1 MHLDAPGFPRIAEY
15 GLLSDCHTGALVAP
29 DGSIEWLCVP
39 RFDSP
44 SVFGAILDRA
54 AGRFRFGPRETV
66 PVARRYEPGTNIV
79 EATWASPTGWLVVR
93 DVLTIGPWRSRPDDP
108 HTRPP
113 PDLDAERV
121 LVRVAEC
128 VQGEVEVDLSCHP
141 VLDYGR
147 RTPEWELSEDLH
159 LATTQ
164 DDDELPKLVLSSDLN
179 LGIET
184 ERVEARHLLSDGER
198 CFCALTWGAD
208 PDPPGSVEDALARVD
223 ATGEYWRR
231 WLANGTFPDHPWRIH
246 LQRSALALKGLTYSP
261 SGATVAALTTSLP
274 ESPGGERNWDYRYC
288 WIRDATFT
296 LWSLHVLG
304 LDAEADDFARFIG
317 DICHEHGNKLQIMYG
332 LGGERDLTESTLDE
346 LSGYGGAKPVR
357 VGNGAFSQVQN
368 DVYGALVDSLYIHTK
383 ADRSVPPQIWP
394 IVADQVETA
403 AAIWEQ
409 PDQGIWEARGEPKHY
424 VSSKLMCWVAIDRG
438 ARLATRRGEDERA
451 DAWREIAARIHAD
464 ILERGV
470 SDRGVLRQ
478 HYDTDALDA
487 STLLAPLLRFLPPDH
502 EVNRNT
508 VLAIA
513 EELTDHG
520 LVLRYR
526 VDETDDGLHGAEGT
540 FTICS
545 FWLAAALSEVGE
557 AAKARALCERLLAL
571 SGPLGLYAEEIEPRS
586 GVHLGNFPQAFMH
599 LALIN
604 AVAHVIADEQRE
616 ADRAESGRTAVFS
629 EIRSGR

>member
-1 MHLDAPGFPRIAEY
+1 MHPTLRAFPRIADY

-44 SVFGAILDRA
+44 SVFGAILDRG

-66 PVARRYEPGTNIV
+66 PVARRYEPGTNIL
-79 EATWASPTGWLVVR
+79 ETTWATPTGWLVVR

-141 VLDYGR
+141 RLDYGR
-147 RTPEWELSEDLH
+147 AHTRVG
-159 LATTQ
+159 A
-164 DDDELPKLVLSSDLN
+164 
-179 LGIET
+179 
-184 ERVEARHLLSDGER
+184 ERGPAPRHHPGRRRAAE
-198 CFCALTWGAD
+198 AD
-208 PDPPGSVEDALARVD
+208 PEQRSQPRDRDRAGRGASPAQRRRALLLRAHLGRRSRSAGLGRGRARPGRRDGRVLAPLAR
-223 ATGEYWRR
+223 ERN
-231 WLANGTFPDHPWRIH
+231 LPDHPWRIH

-332 LGGERDLTESTLDE
+332 LGGERDLTESTLDQ

-357 VGNGAFSQVQN
+357 VGNGAFYQLQN

-451 DAWREIAARIHAD
+451 DALARDRRPDPA
-464 ILERGV
+464 RTSSSAV
-470 SDRGVLRQ
+470 SRTV
-478 HYDTDALDA
+478 ASCA
-487 STLLAPLLRFLPPDH
+487 STTTPTRSTPRP
-502 EVNRNT
+502 
-508 VLAIA
+508 
-513 EELTDHG
+513 
-520 LVLRYR
+520 
-526 VDETDDGLHGAEGT
+526 
-540 FTICS
+540 CS
-545 FWLAAALSEVGE
+545 RRCCASCHPIT
-557 AAKARALCERLLAL
+557 R
-571 SGPLGLYAEEIEPRS
+571 
-586 GVHLGNFPQAFMH
+586 
-599 LALIN
+599 
-604 AVAHVIADEQRE
+604 
-616 ADRAESGRTAVFS
+616 
-629 EIRSGR
+629 